1 MARNQR
7 VSNLGNGR
15 ESHGYRNLKA
25 QRSRRRFRV
34 LITLGW
40 MLVIGLTFAFGYWLG
55 RDDAVKAL
63 AGVDALQ
70 AEVGHLSEEIA
81 RGREERVRLER
92 AHQMDREA
100 KRQAQASLAEL
111 QRERLDLIKRV
122 SYLQRLVR
130 DGQAGIVEVKE
141 LMLRQGP
148 KPRSVRFEMLLSQ
161 LVPQEER
168 TRGRVSVSV
177 VLSRDGEQETL
188 SLDEL
193 PGSSPAEALIDFEH
207 FQAISGE
214 IVLPEGAEPEQ
225 LIVDIQPEEAS
236 MARSSEGFLWPG
248 EPGDACSPSP
258 LLELTELVGPEEVE

>member
-1 MARNQR
+1 MARIQEGGEYR
-7 VSNLGNGR
+7 DYRHLG
-15 ESHGYRNLKA
+15 A
-25 QRSRRRFRV
+25 TRSRHPFRL

-40 MLVIGLTFAFGYWLG
+40 MLVIGVTFAFGYSLA

-63 AGVDALQ
+63 AAVGALQ

-100 KRQAQASLAEL
+100 KRQAQEALTEL
-111 QRERLDLIKRV
+111 QRERLNLIKRV

-130 DGQAGIVEVKE
+130 DDQAGIVEVKE
-141 LMLRQGP
+141 LLLRQGSE
-148 KPRSVRFEMLLSQ
+148 PRSVRFEMLLSQ

-193 PGSSPAEALIDFEH
+193 PGSSAAETAIDFEH
-207 FQAISGE
+207 FQAISGD
-214 IVLPEGAEPEQ
+214 ILLPEGAKPEQ
-225 LIVDIQPEEAS
+225 FIVDIQPNGAS
-236 MARSSEGFLWPG
+236 MARSSEAFLWPG
-248 EPGDACSPSP
+248 EPGDTCSPSP
-258 LLELTELVGPEEVE
+258 IVESAEIAGPDQVE